1 MTVGF
6 VVQPVLCIPYVLSWC
21 LQFVEDSR
29 WRGESLH
36 SGQRSSRAERRT
48 FVDPTGSASPR
59 SRSRRCGIVVCGGG
73 GWGEGQTVKATRP
86 LSLPLRQL
94 IRIQFHNVVAGILGS
109 RVCWSEL
116 EAWKCRWHSRYSQC
130 PREVLSWSGERL
142 TWITTE
148 CSTKNRKIRCQSS

>member
-1 MTVGF
+1 MFCRDVYSLWKTLADAENRF
-6 VVQPVLCIPYVLSWC
+6 TP
-21 LQFVEDSR
+21 DSGVR
-29 WRGESLH
+29 EPNFCGSNRIGK
-36 SGQRSSRAERRT
+36 
-48 FVDPTGSASPR
+48 PTIAIETLWD
-59 SRSRRCGIVVCGGG
+59 CCCVGGG
-73 GWGEGQTVKATRP
+73 GRCGEGQTVKATRP

-94 IRIQFHNVVAGILGS
+94 IRIQFHNVVAGILGT
-109 RVCWSEL
+109 RACWSEL